1 MTTAASISTTNW
13 VVTISALLIIIGL
26 DFAWAVSRR
35 NKDTSLKEAT
45 AWSLFYVSLAVAFGL
60 NLSQWL
66 GAQEQKEFFAGWLT
80 EYSLSFDNLFV
91 FVLILTRLKI
101 DKQKQPLALLI
112 GILIALVLRVIA
124 ISLGKAA
131 IEQFEWVFFI
141 FGAFLIYTAYH
152 QAFRSESD
160 DEESESKLIVWL
172 RKRIHVSDNFDGAKV
187 RTLVNGKK
195 VFTPMIVVFAAIAM
209 TDVMFAFDSIPAIFG
224 ITTDPFIVFTANV
237 FALMGLRQL
246 YFLLGGLLDKLEYLK
261 YGIAFILAFIGVKL
275 VAHAMHVNELPFIN
289 GGKAIEWAPEISTNT
304 SLAVIVSAIVV
315 AAIAS
320 AVKIKVSAKSQ
331 EK

>member
-1 MTTAASISTTNW
+1 MDAVEKTASSGVISTTNW
-13 VVTISALLIIIGL
+13 IVTISALLVIIGL

-35 NKDTSLKEAT
+35 RKDTSMKEAT
-45 AWSLFYVSLAVAFGL
+45 FWSLFYVSLAILFGL

-101 DKQKQPLALLI
+101 DKQKQQLALLI

-141 FGAFLIYTAYH
+141 FGAFLIYTAVTLFMEKSH
-152 QAFRSESD
+152 D
-160 DEESESKLIVWL
+160 DGEEEEESKIIMWL
-172 RKRIHVSDNFDGAKV
+172 RAKG
-187 RTLVNGKK
+187 LKP
-195 VFTPMIVVFAAIAM
+195 FTIALLALGM
-209 TDVMFAFDSIPAIFG
+209 TDLLFALDSIPAIFG
-224 ITTDPFIVFTANV
+224 LTQNVYIVITANI

-246 YFLLGGLLDKLEYLK
+246 YFLIGGLMTRLIYIGKGLS
-261 YGIAFILAFIGVKL
+261 AILAFIGVKL
-275 VAHAMHVNELPFIN
+275 VFHAFHAVNVH
-289 GGKAIEWAPEISTNT
+289 EIAGWHIPDFTIT
-304 SLAVIVSAIVV
+304 QSLSVIVTCLLAATV
-315 AAIAS
+315 AS
-320 AVKIKVSAKSQ
+320 LLKTRNSAK
-331 EK
+331 KA

>member
-1 MTTAASISTTNW
+1 MKMAESMESVASTGVISTTNW
-13 VVTISALLIIIGL
+13 IITISALVLIIAL

-45 AWSLFYVSLAVAFGL
+45 AWSLFYISLAVAFGL

-101 DKQKQPLALLI
+101 DKQKQQLALLI
-112 GILIALVLRVIA
+112 GILIALVLRIIA

-141 FGAFLIYTAYH
+141 FGAFLIYTAVTLFMENSH
-152 QAFRSESD
+152 GNEEE
-160 DEESESKLIVWL
+160 EESKIIQWL
-172 RKRIHVSDNFDGAKV
+172 RNKGLKP
-187 RTLVNGKK
+187 
-195 VFTPMIVVFAAIAM
+195 FTIALLALGM
-209 TDVMFAFDSIPAIFG
+209 TDLLFALDSIPAIFG
-224 ITTDPFIVFTANV
+224 LTQNVYIVITANI

-246 YFLLGGLLDKLEYLK
+246 YFLIGGLMTRLIYIGKGLS
-261 YGIAFILAFIGVKL
+261 AILAFIGVKL
-275 VAHAMHVNELPFIN
+275 VFHAFHAVDIHEIAGVKIPDITITQSLSVIV
-289 GGKAIEWAPEISTNT
+289 ACLVVATVASLISTRNN
-304 SLAVIVSAIVV
+304 L
-315 AAIAS
+315 
-320 AVKIKVSAKSQ
+320 KK
-331 EK
+331 EH

>member
-1 MTTAASISTTNW
+1 MMDAMEQTASSAVISTTNW
-13 VVTISALLIIIGL
+13 IVTISALLIIIAL

-35 NKDTSLKEAT
+35 HKDTSMKEAT
-45 AWSLFYVSLAVAFGL
+45 LWSLFYVSLAVLFGL

-101 DKQKQPLALLI
+101 DKQKQQLALLI

-141 FGAFLIYTAYH
+141 FGAFLIYTAVTLFMEKSH
-152 QAFRSESD
+152 D
-160 DEESESKLIVWL
+160 DGEEEEESKIIKWL
-172 RKRIHVSDNFDGAKV
+172 RAK
-187 RTLVNGKK
+187 GFKP
-195 VFTPMIVVFAAIAM
+195 FTIALLALGM
-209 TDVMFAFDSIPAIFG
+209 TDLLFALDSIPAIFG
-224 ITTDPFIVFTANV
+224 LTQNVYIVITANI

-246 YFLLGGLLDKLEYLK
+246 YFLIGGLMTRLIYIGKGLS
-261 YGIAFILAFIGVKL
+261 AILAFIGVKL
-275 VAHAMHVNELPFIN
+275 VFHAFHAV
-289 GGKAIEWAPEISTNT
+289 GVHEIAGWEVPDITIT
-304 SLAVIVSAIVV
+304 QSLSVIVACLLV
-315 AAIAS
+315 ATVAS
-320 AVKIKVSAKSQ
+320 LLKTRNS
-331 EK
+331 EKKA

>member
-1 MTTAASISTTNW
+1 MKMAESMESVASTGVISTTNW
-13 VVTISALLIIIGL
+13 IITISALVLIIAL

-45 AWSLFYVSLAVAFGL
+45 AWSLFYISLAVAFGL

-101 DKQKQPLALLI
+101 DKQKQQLALLI

-141 FGAFLIYTAYH
+141 FGAFLIYTAVTLFMENSH
-152 QAFRSESD
+152 G
-160 DEESESKLIVWL
+160 DEEEEESKIIQWL
-172 RKRIHVSDNFDGAKV
+172 RNKGLKP
-187 RTLVNGKK
+187 
-195 VFTPMIVVFAAIAM
+195 FTIALLALGM
-209 TDVMFAFDSIPAIFG
+209 TDLLFALDSIPAIFG
-224 ITTDPFIVFTANV
+224 LTQNVYIVITANI

-246 YFLLGGLLDKLEYLK
+246 YFLIGGLMTRLIYIGKGLS
-261 YGIAFILAFIGVKL
+261 AILAFIGVKL
-275 VAHAMHVNELPFIN
+275 VFHAFHAVDIHEIAGVKIPDITITQSLSVIV
-289 GGKAIEWAPEISTNT
+289 ACLVVATVASLISTRN
-304 SLAVIVSAIVV
+304 S
-315 AAIAS
+315 
-320 AVKIKVSAKSQ
+320 VKK
-331 EK
+331 EH